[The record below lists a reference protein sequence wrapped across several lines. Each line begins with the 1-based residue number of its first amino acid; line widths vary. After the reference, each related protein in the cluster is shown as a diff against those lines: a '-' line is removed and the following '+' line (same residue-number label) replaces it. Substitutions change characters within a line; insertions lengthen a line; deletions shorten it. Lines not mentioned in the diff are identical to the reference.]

1 MAEFSGT
8 RIRETPSVKF
18 SVIIPA
24 FNAEPYIAQAIES
37 CLSQTYPAH
46 EIVVVDDGS
55 TDSTAA
61 IAETFPSPVQVIR
74 LPENSGGSFARNRGV
89 EASTGDWI
97 ALLDADD
104 WFLPEKLELQ
114 RRCILEDEQAVLI
127 YSRVREIAID
137 GTERES
143 PYVAT
148 GELWPKLRCLVE
160 STA

>member
-37 CLSQTYPAH
+37 RLSQTYPAH

-74 LPENSGGSFARNRGV
+74 LPVFRKVIRAQSGRRGIH
-89 EASTGDWI
+89 WR
-97 ALLDADD
+97 LDCS
-104 WFLPEKLELQ
+104 P
-114 RRCILEDEQAVLI
+114 RC
-127 YSRVREIAID
+127 
-137 GTERES
+137 
-143 PYVAT
+143 
-148 GELWPKLRCLVE
+148 
-160 STA
+160 